1 MRGERKV
8 RQGIVVSTKMQ
19 KTIVVRVDEVKA
31 HPKYFKTIT
40 VSKNYHVHDEKNEA
54 RVGDEV
60 AVMETRPLS
69 RTKRWRLLEIK
80 KRGAVSLEK
89 TAELNNNVKNLVK
102 EL

>member
-1 MRGERKV
+1 MRGERKQ

-40 VSKNYHVHDEKNEA
+40 VSKNYHVHDENNDA
-54 RVGDEV
+54 HAGDEV
-60 AVMETRPLS
+60 SIMETRPLS
-69 RTKRWRLLEIK
+69 RTKRWRLVEIK
-80 KRGAVSLEK
+80 KKGAVSLEK
-89 TAELNNNVKNLVK
+89 ATELDNNVKNLVK

>member
-1 MRGERKV
+1 MRGERKQ

-40 VSKNYHVHDEKNEA
+40 VSKNYHVHDENNDA
-54 RVGDEV
+54 HVGDEV
-60 AVMETRPLS
+60 SIMETRPLS
-69 RTKRWRLLEIK
+69 RTKRWRLVEIK
-80 KRGAVSLEK
+80 KKGAVSLEK
-89 TAELNNNVKNLVK
+89 ATELDNNVKNLVK